1 MMVIRTIVIMVS
13 ETIEVQEKIVS
24 YFLRWGAGGP
34 EPEPLSNYMDAQ
46 VVFFIIFW
54 NFD

>member
-1 MMVIRTIVIMVS
+1 MMVIMTIVIMVF
-13 ETIEVQEKIVS
+13 EVQEKIVS

-34 EPEPLSNYMDAQ
+34 EPEPLSKYMDAQ

>member
-1 MMVIRTIVIMVS
+1 MMVIRTIVIMAS
-13 ETIEVQEKIVS
+13 ETFEVQEKIVS

-46 VVFFIIFW
+46 VVFFIILW